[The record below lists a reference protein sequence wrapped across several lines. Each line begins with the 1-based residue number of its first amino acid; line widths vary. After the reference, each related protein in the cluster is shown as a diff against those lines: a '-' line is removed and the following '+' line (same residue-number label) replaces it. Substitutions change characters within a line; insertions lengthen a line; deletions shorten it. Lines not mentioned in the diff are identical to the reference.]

1 MNTTNPNQPDD
12 LTERI
17 ANADARGCYAPA
29 IPIQE
34 TIHAPGYNDCV
45 GGYPYVF
52 LSDIPEQLHDY
63 LNRKAIGSNCPAF
76 KEEHT
81 AYWLYDMNRWL
92 GAIGV
97 KLDAQ
102 VQTYNSTSFSLP
114 DPDAH

>member
-1 MNTTNPNQPDD
+1 MNTRNPTQPDD
-12 LTERI
+12 LDERI

-34 TIHAPGYNDCV
+34 TICAPGYSHSL

-63 LNRKAIGSNCPAF
+63 LNRKAIGSSCPTF
-76 KEEHT
+76 REDHT

-97 KLDAQ
+97 KLDVQ
-102 VQTYNSTSFSLP
+102 VQTHNPASFSLP